1 MGTREQPAI
10 ATIRAM
16 SRVEPAVTAVD
27 LVRTFQPRKQPLVT
41 ALDAVNLQVDQGE
54 VHGLLGPNGAGKTTL
69 VKVLTTVLLPSSGR
83 AEICGRDVVRDAK
96 VVRPLIGIVFGGER
110 GLYTRLTARQNLEYW
125 ASLYRLPGSQ
135 IKRRAAGLLERV
147 GLAEKADARVETY
160 SRGMKQ
166 RLHLARGL
174 IAGAKVLFL
183 DEPTAGMDPLA
194 AREFRNLITEIRGE
208 GTTILLATHDM
219 VEAEVLC
226 DRVTLIDR
234 GRILATESPRSLGR
248 LVSRF
253 QRIDVDGADR
263 ELLDRVATLPGVE
276 SIAPAAEGHRIHV
289 DGDEHVSIVLKVVVE
304 GGVVGVRTSQPSLEE
319 VYVGL
324 IGDRGLEV

>member
-1 MGTREQPAI
+1 MPEP
-10 ATIRAM
+10 
-16 SRVEPAVTAVD
+16 VPAVMAVD
-27 LVRTFQPRKQPLVT
+27 LVRTFQPRKKPEVR
-41 ALDAVNLQVDQGE
+41 ALDCVNLSVMEGE

-69 VKVLTTVLLPSSGR
+69 VKILTTVLLPTSGS
-83 AEICGRDVVRDAK
+83 ASICGHDVVRDSKA
-96 VVRPLIGIVFGGER
+96 VRPLIGIVFGGER

-125 ASLYRLPGSQ
+125 ASLYRLPGNQ
-135 IKRRAAGLLERV
+135 IKRRASALLERV
-147 GLAEKADARVETY
+147 GLAERADVRVETY

-183 DEPTAGMDPLA
+183 DEPTAGMDPIA
-194 AREFRNLITEIRGE
+194 AREFRALIAEIRAE

-248 LVSRF
+248 LISRY
-253 QRIDVDGADR
+253 QRIDIDGADR
-263 ELLDRVATLPGVE
+263 QLLDRLATLPGVE
-276 SIAPAAEGHRIHV
+276 SVAAETDGHRIQV
-289 DGDEHVSIVLKVVVE
+289 DGDEHVSIVLKTIIE
-304 GGVVGVRTSQPSLEE
+304 AGVVGVRTSRPSLEE

>member
-1 MGTREQPAI
+1 M
-10 ATIRAM
+10 
-16 SRVEPAVTAVD
+16 
-27 LVRTFQPRKQPLVT
+27 
-41 ALDAVNLQVDQGE
+41 
-54 VHGLLGPNGAGKTTL
+54 
-69 VKVLTTVLLPSSGR
+69 
-83 AEICGRDVVRDAK
+83 
-96 VVRPLIGIVFGGER
+96 IGIVFGGER

-125 ASLYRLPGSQ
+125 ASLYRLPGSH
-135 IKRRAAGLLERV
+135 IKPRAAGLLERV

-194 AREFRNLITEIRGE
+194 AREFRNLITEIRSE

-263 ELLDRVATLPGVE
+263 ELLDRVAALPGVE
-276 SIAPAAEGHRIHV
+276 SIAPGTEGHRIHV
-289 DGDEHVSIVLKVVVE
+289 DGDEHVSIVLKVIVE
-304 GGVVGVRTSQPSLEE
+304 GGVVGVRTSRPSLEE

-324 IGDRGLEV
+324 IGDRGLQV

>member
-1 MGTREQPAI
+1 
-10 ATIRAM
+10 
-16 SRVEPAVTAVD
+16 
-27 LVRTFQPRKQPLVT
+27 
-41 ALDAVNLQVDQGE
+41 
-54 VHGLLGPNGAGKTTL
+54 
-69 VKVLTTVLLPSSGR
+69 
-83 AEICGRDVVRDAK
+83 
-96 VVRPLIGIVFGGER
+96 
-110 GLYTRLTARQNLEYW
+110 
-125 ASLYRLPGSQ
+125 
-135 IKRRAAGLLERV
+135 
-147 GLAEKADARVETY
+147 
-160 SRGMKQ
+160 MKQ

-263 ELLDRVATLPGVE
+263 ELLDRVASLPGVE
-276 SIAPAAEGHRIHV
+276 SIVPATDGHRIHV

-304 GGVVGVRTSQPSLEE
+304 GGVLGVRTSRPSLEE

-324 IGDRGLEV
+324 IGDRGLEL

>member
-1 MGTREQPAI
+1 
-10 ATIRAM
+10 M
-16 SRVEPAVTAVD
+16 SSHPPAVLAAN
-27 LVRTFQPRKQPLVT
+27 LVRTFKPRKKASVT
-41 ALDAVNLQVDQGE
+41 ALDGVNLSVGDGE

-69 VKVLTTVLLPSSGR
+69 VKILTTVLLPSAGH
-83 AEICGRDVVRDAK
+83 AEICGHDVVSEAK
-96 VVRPLIGIVFGGER
+96 AVRPLIGIVFGGER

-135 IKRRAAGLLERV
+135 IKARAAELLERV
-147 GLAEKADARVETY
+147 GLAERADARIETY

-174 IAGAKVLFL
+174 VARAEVLFL
-183 DEPTAGMDPLA
+183 DEPTAGMDPIA
-194 AREFRNLITEIRGE
+194 AREFRNLIKEIRSE

-219 VEAEVLC
+219 AEAEALC

-248 LVSRF
+248 LVSRH
-253 QRIDVDGADR
+253 QRVDVGGADASMLDQIASVPGVARIDRTDD
-263 ELLDRVATLPGVE
+263 
-276 SIAPAAEGHRIHV
+276 GHRIYV
-289 DGDEHVSIVLKVVVE
+289 DGDEHVPIVLKLIAEAGLVD
-304 GGVVGVRTSQPSLEE
+304 VRTSRPSLEE

-324 IGDRGLEV
+324 IGDRGWEV

>member
-1 MGTREQPAI
+1 M
-10 ATIRAM
+10 
-16 SRVEPAVTAVD
+16 
-27 LVRTFQPRKQPLVT
+27 
-41 ALDAVNLQVDQGE
+41 
-54 VHGLLGPNGAGKTTL
+54 
-69 VKVLTTVLLPSSGR
+69 
-83 AEICGRDVVRDAK
+83 
-96 VVRPLIGIVFGGER
+96 IGIVFGGER

-135 IKRRAAGLLERV
+135 IKPRAAGLLERV

-194 AREFRNLITEIRGE
+194 AREFRNLITEIRSE

-263 ELLDRVATLPGVE
+263 QLLDRVAALPGVE
-276 SIAPAAEGHRIHV
+276 SIAPATDGHRIQV
-289 DGDEHVSIVLKVVVE
+289 DGDEHVSIVLKVVIE
-304 GGVVGVRTSQPSLEE
+304 GGVVGVRTSRPSLEE

>member
-1 MGTREQPAI
+1 
-10 ATIRAM
+10 M
-16 SRVEPAVTAVD
+16 SRLDPAVTAVD

-41 ALDAVNLQVDQGE
+41 ALDAVNLSVDQGE

-69 VKVLTTVLLPSSGR
+69 VKILTTVLLPTSGR
-83 AEICGRDVVRDAK
+83 AEICGHDVVRDAK
-96 VVRPLIGIVFGGER
+96 AVRPLIGIVFGGER

-135 IKRRAAGLLERV
+135 IKPRAAGLLERV
-147 GLAEKADARVETY
+147 GLAEKADVRVETY

-263 ELLDRVATLPGVE
+263 ELLDRVAALPGVE
-276 SIAPAAEGHRIHV
+276 SIAPAIDGHRIHV

-304 GGVVGVRTSQPSLEE
+304 GGVVDVRTSRPSLEE

>member
-1 MGTREQPAI
+1 MT
-10 ATIRAM
+10 
-16 SRVEPAVTAVD
+16 VD
-27 LVRTFQPRKQPLVT
+27 LVRSFQPRKHPEVR
-41 ALDAVNLQVDQGE
+41 ALDGVSLSIDEGE

-69 VKVLTTVLLPSSGR
+69 VKILTTVLLPSAGH
-83 AEICGRDVVRDAK
+83 AMICGHDVVRDAK
-96 VVRPLIGIVFGGER
+96 AVRPLIGIVFGGER

-135 IKRRAAGLLERV
+135 IKPRAATLLDRV
-147 GLAEKADARVETY
+147 GLSDKADVRVETY

-174 IAGAKVLFL
+174 VAGAKVLFL
-183 DEPTAGMDPLA
+183 DEPTTGMDPIA
-194 AREFRNLITEIRGE
+194 AREFRNLIAEIRSE

-219 VEAEVLC
+219 AEAEALC
-226 DRVTLIDR
+226 DRVTLIDH

-248 LVSRF
+248 LISRY
-253 QRIDVDGADR
+253 QRVDVEGADR
-263 ELLDRVATLPGVE
+263 ELLDRVAVLPGVE
-276 SIAPAAEGHRIHV
+276 SVAATADGHRIHV
-289 DGDEHVSIVLKVVVE
+289 DGDEHVQLVLKVVVE
-304 GGVVGVRTSQPSLEE
+304 SGVVDVRTSSPSLEE

>member
-1 MGTREQPAI
+1 M
-10 ATIRAM
+10 
-16 SRVEPAVTAVD
+16 
-27 LVRTFQPRKQPLVT
+27 
-41 ALDAVNLQVDQGE
+41 
-54 VHGLLGPNGAGKTTL
+54 
-69 VKVLTTVLLPSSGR
+69 
-83 AEICGRDVVRDAK
+83 
-96 VVRPLIGIVFGGER
+96 IGIVFGGER

-135 IKRRAAGLLERV
+135 IKPRAASLLERV

-194 AREFRNLITEIRGE
+194 AREFRNLITEIRSE

-263 ELLDRVATLPGVE
+263 ELLDRVAALPGVE
-276 SIAPAAEGHRIHV
+276 SIAPGTEGHRIHV
-289 DGDEHVSIVLKVVVE
+289 DGDEHVSIVLKVIVE
-304 GGVVGVRTSQPSLEE
+304 GGVVGVRTSRPSLEE

>member
-1 MGTREQPAI
+1 
-10 ATIRAM
+10 
-16 SRVEPAVTAVD
+16 
-27 LVRTFQPRKQPLVT
+27 
-41 ALDAVNLQVDQGE
+41 
-54 VHGLLGPNGAGKTTL
+54 
-69 VKVLTTVLLPSSGR
+69 
-83 AEICGRDVVRDAK
+83 
-96 VVRPLIGIVFGGER
+96 
-110 GLYTRLTARQNLEYW
+110 
-125 ASLYRLPGSQ
+125 
-135 IKRRAAGLLERV
+135 
-147 GLAEKADARVETY
+147 
-160 SRGMKQ
+160 
-166 RLHLARGL
+166 
-174 IAGAKVLFL
+174 
-183 DEPTAGMDPLA
+183 LA
-194 AREFRNLITEIRGE
+194 AREFRNLITEIRGD

-263 ELLDRVATLPGVE
+263 QLLDRVAALPGVE

-289 DGDEHVSIVLKVVVE
+289 DGDEHVPIVLKVVVE
-304 GGVVGVRTSQPSLEE
+304 GGVVGVRTSRPSLEE